1 MLNAD
6 IFFVYLMTKIGK
18 IWDCRLL
25 RYDPYNALLRKST
38 KETQKSLTNNYKE
51 AIVTIGNSKSY
62 EG

>member
-1 MLNAD
+1 
-6 IFFVYLMTKIGK
+6 MTKIGK